1 MANQQTPT
9 LSASAVAEMLKG
21 YRHRDEVLLV
31 PRGMRS
37 RLEVACHADASTITD
52 NPIYAGYSARTF
64 CGFPV
69 EVADIPREKV
79 FDWSGCRSPARAR
92 RRYKQG
98 HQQRVKISER
108 DVAYLVGKRAVY
120 EMAVAWERRCV
131 KMIFGDA
138 E

>member
-1 MANQQTPT
+1 MANQQMPT
-9 LSASAVAEMLKG
+9 LSASAIAKMLEG

-31 PRGMRS
+31 PRGMRAK
-37 RLEVACHADASTITD
+37 LEVACQADAPTVTD
-52 NPIYAGYSARTF
+52 NPIYTGYSTRTF
-64 CGFPV
+64 CGVSV

-92 RRYKQG
+92 RRHKQG
-98 HQQRVKISER
+98 HPQRVTIIER
-108 DVAYLVGKRAVY
+108 DVAYLVGKLAAH